1 MPKLITESVAAP
13 QKTGPGKVL
22 LVLLTPG
29 QGTSGY
35 YSPEVLEQAA
45 KDKVFPR
52 GTQSHINHDTELER
66 HERPAGDLRNLAAV
80 TLEDAWIKD
89 GNLVAET
96 RISSAWRDF
105 VEEFQEFIGAS
116 INARAEVSEDGLN
129 IERILPSPF
138 NRVDFVTVAGRGGRV
153 AEVLES
159 AKAIETRSI
168 RATETTASDVETYL
182 RAAVNDAHRT
192 EDDYA
197 WMQDYDDAAVYFDK
211 QGRTYKQGYTLDGV
225 NVTLQGEP
233 VQVRRRVEYDPV
245 AVTAAESAPTDSPS
259 NPAGVTENRKEP
271 TVATTNIEESELSAL
286 RADASRAAA
295 LEADNK
301 VLRENAVK
309 ADAAKIVAEAFDGI
323 EAPKTMARLT
333 ESYTVKED
341 GTLDTE
347 ALKAEATESA
357 AEWRAAHGEGTV
369 RGVGDTTSVTESKT
383 RTDDDIINALGGN

>member
-1 MPKLITESVAAP
+1 MAKLITESTTAP

-22 LVLLTPG
+22 LELISPG
-29 QGTSGY
+29 QGSSGFY
-35 YSPEVLEQAA
+35 APEVLEQAA
-45 KDKVFPR
+45 KDRVFPR

-66 HERPAGDLRNLAAV
+66 HDRPAGDLRNLVGV
-80 TLEDAWIKD
+80 TLEDAYIKD
-89 GNLVAET
+89 GKLVAET
-96 RISSAWRDF
+96 RISSAWKDF
-105 VEEFQEFIGAS
+105 VEEFHEFIGAS

-168 RATETTASDVETYL
+168 RATETTASDVEAYL
-182 RAAVNDAHRT
+182 RAAVRDAHRS

-211 QGRTYKQGYTLDGV
+211 QSRTYKQAYSIAGV

-233 VQVRRRVEYDPV
+233 LEVRRRVEYDPV
-245 AVTAAESAPTDSPS
+245 AVTAAEAAPTDSPP

-286 RADASRAAA
+286 RESSSRVTA
-295 LEADNK
+295 LEADNAS
-301 VLRENAVK
+301 LRLTVAEAV
-309 ADAAKIVAEAFDGI
+309 VAEAFADVEAPRTTARII
-323 EAPKTMARLT
+323 EAFTATGSTMTPDELR
-333 ESYTVKED
+333 
-341 GTLDTE
+341 
-347 ALKAEATESA
+347 AEATESA
-357 AEWRAAHGEGTV
+357 AEWRVAHGEGTV
-369 RGVGDTTSVTESKT
+369 SGVGNTASVQEARKNI
-383 RTDDDIINALGGN
+383 TDDDIVAALNGGK

>member
-1 MPKLITESVAAP
+1 MSKLITESTVAP
-13 QKTGPGKVL
+13 TKTGPGRVL
-22 LVLLTPG
+22 LELITPG
-29 QGTSGY
+29 QGSSGY

-52 GTQSHINHDTELER
+52 GTQSHINHDTEPER
-66 HERPAGDLRNLAAV
+66 HDRPAGDLRNLVGV
-80 TLEDAWIKD
+80 TLEDAYIKD
-89 GNLVAET
+89 GKLVAET
-96 RISSAWRDF
+96 RISSAWKDF
-105 VEEFQEFIGAS
+105 VEEFHEFIGAS
-116 INARAEVSEDGLN
+116 INAQAEVSEDGLT

-159 AKAIETRSI
+159 AKVIENRSI
-168 RATETTASDVETYL
+168 RATETTANDVESYL
-182 RAAVNDAHRT
+182 RAAVRDAHRT

-211 QGRTYKQGYTLDGV
+211 QGRTFKQAYSIAGV

-233 VQVRRRVEYDPV
+233 LEVRRRVEYDPV
-245 AVTAAESAPTDSPS
+245 SVPAAESAPKDSPP

-271 TVATTNIEESELSAL
+271 IVATTNIEESELSAL

-301 VLRENAVK
+301 ALREAAVK
-309 ADAAKIVAEAFDGI
+309 AEAAKIVAEAFDGV
-323 EAPKTMARLT
+323 EAPKTAARLA
-333 ESYTVKED
+333 ESFKLTAD
-341 GTLDTE
+341 GQLDAA
-347 ALKAEATESA
+347 ALKAEAEESA
-357 AEWRAAHGEGTV
+357 AEWKVAHGAGSVT
-369 RGVGDTTSVTESKT
+369 GVGDTTSVTESKT

>member
-1 MPKLITESVAAP
+1 MAKLITESTAAP

-22 LVLLTPG
+22 LELISPG
-29 QGTSGY
+29 QGSSGFY
-35 YSPEVLEQAA
+35 TPEVLEQAA

-66 HERPAGDLRNLAAV
+66 HDRPAGDLRNLVGV
-80 TLEDAWIKD
+80 TLEDAYIKD
-89 GNLVAET
+89 GKLVAET
-96 RISSAWRDF
+96 RISSAWKDF
-105 VEEFQEFIGAS
+105 VEEFHEFIGAS

-168 RATETTASDVETYL
+168 RATETTASDVEAYL
-182 RAAVNDAHRT
+182 RAAVRDAHRT

-211 QGRTYKQGYTLDGV
+211 QGRTYKQAYSIAGV

-233 VQVRRRVEYDPV
+233 LEVRRRVEYDPV
-245 AVTAAESAPTDSPS
+245 TAAAAESAPTDSPP

-271 TVATTNIEESELSAL
+271 TVATTNIEESELSVL

-295 LEADNK
+295 LETENK
-301 VLRENAVK
+301 ALRESAVK

-323 EAPKTMARLT
+323 DAPRTIARLA
-333 ESYTVKED
+333 ESYKLNES
-341 GTLDTE
+341 GQLDAE
-347 ALKAEATESA
+347 ALRAEATESA
-357 AEWRAAHGEGTV
+357 AEWKVAHGEGTV
-369 RGVGDTTSVTESKT
+369 SGVGDTTSVTESKT
-383 RTDDDIINALGGN
+383 RTDDDIINVLGGN